1 MWFPPL
7 RCGIGVY
14 YYSHFQLFVSIV
26 SYSAFPCS
34 GLNMSTEEFQM
45 SYNSSNNEMEQRSY
59 RKTNGCASYT
69 LSSGEL
75 SSSSE
80 ENQTKKRNEERK

>member
-1 MWFPPL
+1 
-7 RCGIGVY
+7 
-14 YYSHFQLFVSIV
+14 
-26 SYSAFPCS
+26 
-34 GLNMSTEEFQM
+34 MSTEEFQM

-80 ENQTKKRNEERK
+80 ENQTKKRNEERKKRKKEKRKIKEERRRKRKERRRKVAT